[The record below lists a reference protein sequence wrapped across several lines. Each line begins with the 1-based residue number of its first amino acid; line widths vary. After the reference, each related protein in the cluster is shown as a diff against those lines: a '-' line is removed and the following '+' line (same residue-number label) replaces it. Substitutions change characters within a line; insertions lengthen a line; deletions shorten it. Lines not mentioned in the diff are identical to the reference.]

1 MRIHVTNL
9 NGSIAGK
16 LLEEACKA
24 IGDCQVRIYNTH
36 AYVEFSQKDL
46 GEQALSVLNGREIG
60 GKTVIAEVKPP
71 IAPISST
78 PTPFAQKP
86 QAKGRSRSRSPVKED
101 PAVVHLPS
109 FKPIQTVGVISLP
122 TVSAS
127 PATLPQVEISIA
139 SQSAPK
145 TTPPALSPKLPVP
158 AAVDHTNPANVQSS
172 GSRPD
177 LKAVEQ
183 LAKAEEEVKGSAGE
197 EFITFEGEKFK
208 VVELNKN
215 DEMTCVMCIVC
226 SKNIQKRTIK
236 NHIGTRS
243 HKQATKK

>member
-16 LLEEACKA
+16 LLEETCKA

-36 AYVEFSQKDL
+36 AYVEFSQEDL

-60 GKTVIAEVKPP
+60 GKTVKAEVKPP

-78 PTPFAQKP
+78 PTPFAHVP
-86 QAKGRSRSRSPVKED
+86 QVKARSRSRSPVKED

-122 TVSAS
+122 TISAS
-127 PATLPQVEISIA
+127 PPTLPKVEVPIA
-139 SQSAPK
+139 LQPAPK
-145 TTPPALSPKLPVP
+145 TTPLAPSPKLPVP
-158 AAVDHTNPANVQSS
+158 AAVDRTLNPTSAPSS
-172 GSRPD
+172 ATRPG
-177 LKAVEQ
+177 LKAAEQ
-183 LAKAEEEVKGSAGE
+183 LAKAEEEVKGSDE
-197 EFITFEGEKFK
+197 EFITFEGERFK

-215 DEMTCVMCIVC
+215 DEMTSVMCIVC
-226 SKNIQKRTIK
+226 NKNIQKRTIK